1 MRVLGNTNIP
11 GGSELALMSDCSR
24 LRTMSKSENMHCNK
38 IIQSEVFKISV
49 FQTYTGYESGW
60 VYLDLETCEIGEF
73 IHSASFYW
81 TRVSKTG
88 L

>member
-1 MRVLGNTNIP
+1 MRGLGNTNIP
-11 GGSELALMSDCSR
+11 GGSELAALMSDCSR

-60 VYLDLETCEIGEF
+60 VYLDVDMQNRRIY
-73 IHSASFYW
+73 SASSYW
-81 TRVSKTG
+81 TRVSQTG